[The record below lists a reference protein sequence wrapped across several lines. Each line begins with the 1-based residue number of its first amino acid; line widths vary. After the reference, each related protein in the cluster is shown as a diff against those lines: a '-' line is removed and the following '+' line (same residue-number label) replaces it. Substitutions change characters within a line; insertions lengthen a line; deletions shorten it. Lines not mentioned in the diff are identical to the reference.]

1 MMKVFE
7 GLTLSYY
14 SITDEIKG
22 KQIDFNLLPNETEK
36 RVMMEARPSYP
47 SNKLTFTIAN
57 ITKQKSIRSFNIW
70 LRMNGQFDGD
80 VVLEDSKRN
89 FLNSLI
95 YLIAHSYSALLISNV
110 QMIGVHTKH
119 VLVLLRDCS
128 ILTRI
133 VSRVVRFIL
142 KEMKK
147 A

>member
-89 FLNSLI
+89 FLNSHI
-95 YLIAHSYSALLISNV
+95 
-110 QMIGVHTKH
+110 
-119 VLVLLRDCS
+119 
-128 ILTRI
+128 
-133 VSRVVRFIL
+133 
-142 KEMKK
+142 
-147 A
+147 

>member
-14 SITDEIKG
+14 SINDEIKG
-22 KQIDFNLLPNETEK
+22 KQIDFNLLPNVTEK
-36 RVMMEARPSYP
+36 RLMMEARPSYP
-47 SNKLTFTIAN
+47 SNKLTFTIAIAN

-95 YLIAHSYSALLISNV
+95 ILILA
-110 QMIGVHTKH
+110 
-119 VLVLLRDCS
+119 
-128 ILTRI
+128 
-133 VSRVVRFIL
+133 
-142 KEMKK
+142 
-147 A
+147 